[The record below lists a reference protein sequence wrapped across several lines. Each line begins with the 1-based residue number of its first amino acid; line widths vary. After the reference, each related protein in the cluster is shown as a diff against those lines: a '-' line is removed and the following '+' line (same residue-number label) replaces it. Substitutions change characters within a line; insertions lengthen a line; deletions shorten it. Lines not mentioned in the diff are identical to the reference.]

1 VEPLTEVSASI
12 PIIYGPIDA
21 FPYKVEL
28 KYESWRDAEHL
39 LKSGAKFSIMSDH
52 PVTLQ
57 RNIFYSFRHLLR
69 FGPSKADAISKITK
83 EPAEIIGA
91 VCSDSEQ
98 NKIGQ
103 IRPGF
108 KASLVVW
115 NGDPFLLSS
124 YPILVIAEG
133 KKVYEE

>member
-1 VEPLTEVSASI
+1 M
-12 PIIYGPIDA
+12 
-21 FPYKVEL
+21 
-28 KYESWRDAEHL
+28 
-39 LKSGAKFSIMSDH
+39 KSGAKFPIMSDH

-83 EPAEIIGA
+83 ELAEIIGA
-91 VCSDSEQ
+91 DCSDSEQ

-115 NGDPFLLSS
+115 NGDPFYCLAIP
-124 YPILVIAEG
+124 YW
-133 KKVYEE
+133 